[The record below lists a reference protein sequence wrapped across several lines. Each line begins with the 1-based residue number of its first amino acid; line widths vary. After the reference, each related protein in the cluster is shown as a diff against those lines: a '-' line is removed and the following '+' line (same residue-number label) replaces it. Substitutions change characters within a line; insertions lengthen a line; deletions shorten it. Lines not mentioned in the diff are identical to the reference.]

1 MLIIYTSLCG
11 VKSINA
17 NFLHSNDPEEQTL
30 TFLVISDWL
39 IILSCMSHSIMG
51 TKSEPQ
57 SRIKTS
63 KQFQYTDIGG
73 TKCLLNPFL
82 IQHTEPVDWL
92 TTVFRC
98 TVWLIH
104 INPTWQQETLQNQYL
119 WLIAVQPVV
128 PELILPENDH
138 QQFQNHLVICHDGA
152 PAQIILLVTV
162 KVSFFSTRKKL

>member
-1 MLIIYTSLCG
+1 
-11 VKSINA
+11 
-17 NFLHSNDPEEQTL
+17 
-30 TFLVISDWL
+30 
-39 IILSCMSHSIMG
+39 MSHSITG
-51 TKSEPQ
+51 TKSELQ
-57 SRIKTS
+57 SWIKTS

-82 IQHTEPVDWL
+82 IQHTEPADWL

-104 INPTWQQETLQNQYL
+104 INPTWQRETLQNQYV

-138 QQFQNHLVICHDGA
+138 QQIQNPLCHDGA
-152 PAQIILLVTV
+152 PAQIILLVTA
-162 KVSFFSTRKKL
+162 KLNFSFF